1 MSLSQLQAY
10 LVARETL
17 RRVKGSPRPCFAR
30 DPSTPPDGGGTS
42 PPPRWALSLGSM
54 PLHAAPAAA
63 RGGGAHPTGSHRPL

>member
-1 MSLSQLQAY
+1 MATPHPDAPRAPRERHGRQPRLPMSLSQLQAY

-42 PPPRWALSLGSM
+42 PPPR
-54 PLHAAPAAA
+54 
-63 RGGGAHPTGSHRPL
+63 